1 MSNPYE
7 NKFSETVGKLTLER
21 YLDLI
26 SVLAVLS
33 VFIILHYS
41 ILMMH
46 FGTLTSLDNSMYSLL
61 ETIVGSIF
69 TLWLGIA
76 CIPPSWSICCTKVCN
91 LHYRLK
97 GQWYNLKAQD
107 GIGQVQNVVPLLLYT
122 ALKQGKTNKNPRVL
136 HTMLPDSGPDHFV
149 LQRSTQ

>member
-1 MSNPYE
+1 M
-7 NKFSETVGKLTLER
+7 KQFSETVGKLTLER

-46 FGTLTSLDNSMYSLL
+46 FVTLTSLDNSMYSLL

-69 TLWLGIA
+69 TL
-76 CIPPSWSICCTKVCN
+76 
-91 LHYRLK
+91 
-97 GQWYNLKAQD
+97 
-107 GIGQVQNVVPLLLYT
+107 
-122 ALKQGKTNKNPRVL
+122 
-136 HTMLPDSGPDHFV
+136 
-149 LQRSTQ
+149 